1 MTVERT
7 VPLRGGDPRVSFL
20 PGMCTAGR
28 GVFIH
33 RTAVVEDVGD
43 LGPNCLVWGM
53 AYVMQGARVGAG
65 TMLGQSVHISAGAEV
80 GQRCS
85 IQNGAQVFT
94 GVVLGD
100 DVFLGP
106 HCVFTNVTVPR
117 AHARAVGL
125 EQTIVGHGA
134 SIGANATILCGI
146 KIGEYAMVGAGSVVT
161 KNVRPYALVVGN
173 PAREIGF
180 VCRCGVRLK
189 HVSHAPSETKVIR
202 TCEACKQ
209 DILFAFNSLYPY
221 DLDTVE
227 PIDAQK

>member
-7 VPLRGGDPRVSFL
+7 APLRGGDPRVVFM

-28 GVFIH
+28 GIAIH
-33 RTAVVEDVGD
+33 RTAVVEDVRD

-53 AYVMQGARVGAG
+53 AYVMQGAHVGAG
-65 TMLGQSVHISAGAEV
+65 TMIGQSVHVSTGAEV

-100 DVFLGP
+100 DVFIGP
-106 HCVFTNVTVPR
+106 HVVFTNVITPR
-117 AHARAVGL
+117 AHTRAVSL
-125 EQTIVGHGA
+125 KRTTVGRGS

-146 KIGEYAMVGAGSVVT
+146 EIGEYAMVGAGSVVT

-173 PAREIGF
+173 PAREVGF
-180 VCRCGVRLK
+180 VCRCGVRL
-189 HVSHAPSETKVIR
+189 HCVPHAPSETKMIR
-202 TCEACKQ
+202 TCEACKL
-209 DILFAFNSLYPY
+209 DILFTFGPLYPY
-221 DLDTVE
+221 ALATVE
-227 PIDAQK
+227 PIDAPK